1 MAPGE
6 AESRSA
12 WFLLSGWTEIQCPDI
27 GVPFSPISTAHSN
40 LTVGYP
46 VRFGLSCTNK
56 PGERMLIRDTARD
69 IGTLMFDVPL
79 ARGDVGGK
87 TSLNAAVICTKIS
100 N

>member
-1 MAPGE
+1 MLLHGDGTWR
-6 AESRSA
+6 SR
-12 WFLLSGWTEIQCPDI
+12 IQERL
-27 GVPFSPISTAHSN
+27 VS
-40 LTVGYP
+40 L